1 MPHRDSEVW
10 NQIIDA
16 VRKLAREIA
25 LAQPGQ
31 DAGLLPINCLL
42 NELREA
48 APKLPEIGRAH
59 V

>member
-48 APKLPEIGRAH
+48 APK
-59 V
+59 